1 MCLGIP
7 VICSKNACSG
17 VFNERSVYISKSDN
31 IEEYAKC
38 IKDIIQDAYL
48 KILRDKLLV
57 GKNMCIN
64 LFKEEEIVNQTKNV
78 YSELIKL

>member
-1 MCLGIP
+1 MRDQYIFLK
-7 VICSKNACSG
+7 VIILKNTLN
-17 VFNERSVYISKSDN
+17 VL
-31 IEEYAKC
+31 
-38 IKDIIQDAYL
+38 KDIIQDAYL